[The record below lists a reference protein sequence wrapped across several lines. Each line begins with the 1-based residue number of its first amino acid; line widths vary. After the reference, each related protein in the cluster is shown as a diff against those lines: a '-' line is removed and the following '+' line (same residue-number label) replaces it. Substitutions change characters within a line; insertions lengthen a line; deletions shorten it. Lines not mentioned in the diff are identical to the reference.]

1 MDGRLIAIGDI
12 HGCDAAFDKLLEQIQ
27 PQPEDT
33 LVTLGDY
40 VNRGPDSRKVLDR
53 LLALRHE
60 CHLVPLLGNHDELL
74 LEGMRLQEIENSKSR
89 DAGFGDEEF
98 SREHRRLLEDCRLYF
113 ETETHLFMH
122 ACYEHNRSMQNQ
134 DPDVL
139 VWQRIRNKWPKP
151 HQSGKIAVVGHTPQ
165 RSGEILDL
173 GHVICLD
180 TYCWGGGWLTGYD
193 VREGQIWQVD
203 RDGAVRVESVS
214 E

>member
-12 HGCDAAFDKLLEQIQ
+12 HGCDAAFETLLEQIQ
-27 PQPEDT
+27 PQSEDT

-40 VNRGPDSRKVLDR
+40 VNRGPGSREVLNR
-53 LLALRHE
+53 LLALRHL

-74 LEGMRLQEIENSKSR
+74 LEGMRLQELERNTNR
-89 DAGFGDEEF
+89 DAGLGGDEFNE
-98 SREHRRLLEDCRLYF
+98 EHRQFLESCRLFY

-122 ACYEHNRSMQNQ
+122 ASYEHNRPMLKQ

-139 VWQRIRNKWPKP
+139 VWQRTRNKWPKP
-151 HQSGKIAVVGHTPQ
+151 HQSGKVAVVGHTPQ
-165 RSGEILDL
+165 RNGEVLDL
-173 GHVICLD
+173 GYLVCLD

-193 VREGQIWQVD
+193 VRQGQIWQVD
-203 RDGAVRVESVS
+203 RDGRVRTESVS

>member
-12 HGCDAAFDKLLEQIQ
+12 HGCHAAFEKLLEQIQ

-53 LLALRHE
+53 LLTLRHE
-60 CHLVPLLGNHDELL
+60 CHLVPLLGHHDELL
-74 LEGMRLQEIENSKSR
+74 LEGLRLQEMENSKSR
-89 DAGFGDEEF
+89 DAGFGEEEF
-98 SREHRRLLEDCRLYF
+98 SMEHRRLLEECRLYY

-122 ACYEHNRSMQNQ
+122 ASYEHNRSMLNQ

-151 HQSGKIAVVGHTPQ
+151 HQSGKIAVLGHTPQ
-165 RSGEILDL
+165 RTGEILDL

-180 TYCWGGGWLTGYD
+180 TYCWGGGWLTGFD
-193 VREGQIWQVD
+193 VRQGQIWQVD
-203 RDGAVRVESVS
+203 RDGVVRVESVS

>member
-12 HGCDAAFDKLLEQIQ
+12 HGCNAAFETLLEQIQ
-27 PQPEDT
+27 PRAEDT

-53 LLALRHE
+53 LIKLRHE

-74 LEGMRLQEIENSKSR
+74 LEGMRLQELESHATEG
-89 DAGFGDEEF
+89 AGLGDEEF
-98 SREHRRLLEDCRLYF
+98 TDEHRQFLESCRLFF

-122 ACYEHNRSMQNQ
+122 ASYEHDRSMLEQ

-139 VWQRIRNKWPKP
+139 VWQRNRNRWPQP
-151 HQSGKIAVVGHTPQ
+151 HQSRKVAVVGHTPQ
-165 RSGEILDL
+165 RNGELLDL
-173 GHVICLD
+173 GHLICLD
-180 TYCWGGGWLTGYD
+180 TYCWGGGWLTGCD
-193 VREGQIWQVD
+193 VRQGRVWQVD
-203 RDGAVRVESVS
+203 RDGQVRVESVS